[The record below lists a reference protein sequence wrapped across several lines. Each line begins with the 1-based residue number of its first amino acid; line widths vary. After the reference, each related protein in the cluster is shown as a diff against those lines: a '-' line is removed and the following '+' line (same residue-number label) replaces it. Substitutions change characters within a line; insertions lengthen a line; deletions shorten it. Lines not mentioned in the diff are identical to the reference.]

1 MRANEEN
8 GMRWERGNRYG
19 GIEDRRG
26 MGGGIGLAGGGIG
39 AAVLGLAGYL
49 FFGINPFVIMQA
61 VDQLG
66 PATQQ
71 EGRTGTPT
79 DRMGQFVDT
88 ILSSTTDVWRA
99 QFQQMGKSYTPPNP
113 LVIYEQATGTQCGLG
128 QAAMG
133 PFYCPRDSRVY
144 LDLQFFEELSGRFG
158 APGDFAQAYVLAHE
172 VGHHVQ
178 NLLGTSGRVERAER
192 NAGSAAEANRYS
204 VALELQADCFAG
216 VWAAHASEVSGGRV
230 ALEPG
235 DLEEGLRAA
244 AAVGDDTLQRE
255 TQGRVVPDSFTHGS
269 AAERQR
275 WLRTGYNSG
284 NPDSCD
290 TFAGR

>member
-1 MRANEEN
+1 
-8 GMRWERGNRYG
+8 MRWERGNRYG

-26 MGGGIGLAGGGIG
+26 MGGVGIAGGGIG

-49 FFGINPFVIMQA
+49 LFGINPFAIMEA
-61 VDQLG
+61 VNQVR
-66 PATQQ
+66 PPTQQ
-71 EGRTGTPT
+71 EGRAGTPT

-88 ILSSTTDVWRA
+88 IVSSTTDVWRV
-99 QFQQMGKSYTPPNP
+99 QFQAMGRMYTPPGP

-133 PFYCPRDSRVY
+133 PFYCPRDRRVY
-144 LDLQFFEELSGRFG
+144 LDLTFFQELSGRFG

-178 NLLGTSGRVERAER
+178 TLLGTSENVTRAQQR
-192 NAGSAAEANRYS
+192 AGSEAEANRYS

-216 VWAAHASEVSGGRV
+216 IWAKHAGEVSGGNV

-244 AAVGDDTLQRE
+244 ESVGDDTLQKQTR
-255 TQGRVVPDSFTHGS
+255 GRVVPDSFTHGS

-275 WLRTGYNSG
+275 WLRRGYDSG
-284 NPDSCD
+284 DPDSCD
-290 TFAGR
+290 TFAAR